1 MRPNGLDADGLV
13 VSGGH
18 FRATRHR
25 VHQPPA
31 SQANEERLSLVLF
44 NGSKGDLRMQ
54 PAWGKPST

>member
-1 MRPNGLDADGLV
+1 MLVV

-25 VHQPPA
+25 VAQPPD
-31 SQANEERLSLVLF
+31 SQSTFERLSLVCF

-54 PAWGKPST
+54 PCWGESTELRSLQ